1 MAIDVNK
8 LIPPKAP
15 NLPIG
20 PVEYEQRY
28 QDQFSNVL
36 RLYFNQLD
44 NVMQSLLG
52 SGEGGGRYIRF
63 PYGSF
68 YQDGTTTLSVAIPN
82 GTSTAAI
89 SVGSTAGFPSS
100 GWILIDSEII
110 QYTSKT
116 STTFAG
122 TITRSTLGTSGT
134 GHSVGANITEVQGTG
149 SPTTI
154 GTVLFNN
161 TDLSNSVYTSADF
174 TKIYFD
180 YPGIYNFQFSAQ
192 LLNFTTSE
200 DNVTIWYRLNGT
212 DATASAGLVQVN
224 SKHGTAPGAVI
235 ASWNYFISVNA
246 GDYISMAW
254 ATDTGNTVLASYPA
268 GTSPAHPL
276 SPGIIATVQFVSAI
290 ST

>member
-68 YQDGTTTLSVAIPN
+68 HQDGTTTLSVAIPN

-89 SVGSTAGFPSS
+89 SVASTTGFPSS
-100 GWILIDSEII
+100 GWILIGTEII

-116 STTFAG
+116 ATTFGG
-122 TITRSTLGTSGT
+122 TITRSVLGTSGA
-134 GHSVGANITEVQGTG
+134 GHAVNANVTEVQGTG

-154 GTVLFNN
+154 GVVLFNN
-161 TDLSNSVYTSADF
+161 TDLSNGVYTSADF
-174 TKIYFD
+174 SKIYLT

-192 LLNFTTSE
+192 LLNYTTTD
-200 DNVTIWYRLNGT
+200 DNVTIWLRQNGT
-212 DATASAGLVQVN
+212 DIPLSAGIEQVN
-224 SKHGTAPGAVI
+224 SKHGSAPGARI
-235 ASWNYFISVNA
+235 TTWNYFFSANA
-246 GDYISMAW
+246 GDYVSMAW
-254 ATDTGNTVLASYPA
+254 TSDTGNSVIGTYPA
-268 GTSPAHPL
+268 GTSPVHPA
-276 SPGIIATVQFVSAI
+276 SPGLIATVQFVSAI

>member
-1 MAIDVNK
+1 MVTAVTK

-44 NVMQSLLG
+44 NVLQTLLG
-52 SGEGGGRYIRF
+52 SGDGGGQFIRF

-68 YQDGTTTLSVAIPN
+68 YQDGNTTLSVGITN
-82 GTSTAAI
+82 VSTTPI
-89 SVGSTAGFPSS
+89 SVASTAGFPSS
-100 GWILIDSEII
+100 GWILIGSEII
-110 QYTSKT
+110 QYTTKT
-116 STTFAG
+116 ATTFDG
-122 TITRSTLGTSGT
+122 TITRGVLGTT
-134 GHSVGANITEVQGTG
+134 NVAHTAGAQITEVQGTG
-149 SPTTI
+149 SSTTI

-161 TDLSNSVYTSADF
+161 TDVSNSVYTSADF
-174 TKIYFD
+174 SKIYVD

-200 DNVTIWYRLNGT
+200 DNVTLWIRQNGT
-212 DATASAGLVQVN
+212 DISASAGLVQVN

-235 ASWNYFISVNA
+235 ASWNYFISANA

-254 ATDTGNTVLASYPA
+254 TTDTGNTVLASYPGSSVA
-268 GTSPAHPL
+268 PVHPL
-276 SPGIIATVQFVSAI
+276 SPGIIATVQFVSALAA
-290 ST
+290 